1 MNSFIVFFDGSCV
14 FCNFWVKKLLQWDKS
29 DRMRFSSLQSPFA
42 TRFFKEHSSQL
53 LAKDALI
60 TWEQTKGCQSE
71 ADAVFAILDQLGG
84 LFVLFK
90 VFRIIPTSFLNVLYR
105 FIAKNRYKWFGNQ
118 SNCDLTP
125 KNQSH
130 KFLK

>member
-1 MNSFIVFFDGSCV
+1 MSYLIVFFDDSCV
-14 FCNFWVKKLLQWDKS
+14 FCNFWVKKLVEWDKS

-60 TWEQTKGCQSE
+60 TWEHTKGYQSE
-71 ADAVFAILDQLGG
+71 ADAVFAILNQLGG
-84 LFVLFK
+84 LFILFK
-90 VFRIIPTSFLNVLYR
+90 VFQIFPTSFLNVFYR

-118 SNCDLTP
+118 SNCDLPP

-130 KFLK
+130 RFL